1 VTAPLISISE
11 AARLLGRKWDF
22 VARRKVE
29 FRAVRTGRTY
39 GIPPEAIDEF
49 IVRNRVVERERPTS
63 ARRPVSRSERLA
75 AVRELA
81 RHVRASIGERAP

>member
-1 VTAPLISISE
+1 MSEPLVSISE

-39 GIPPEAIDEF
+39 GIPPEAIEEF
-49 IVRNRVVERERPTS
+49 KTRNRVVERERPTS
-63 ARRPVSRSERLA
+63 VRRSISRSERLA